1 MVFLTQHTHTHTHRE
16 RESREGGKYGEFHQA
31 GEKLA
36 DGHLSVKRGKDK
48 IERSMLLP
56 NTHTHTH
63 TYMGELT
70 YWYGDGGLTRQIACR
85 ACTARFP

>member
-1 MVFLTQHTHTHTHRE
+1 MLTVYYLQLLKVRRFGWYFLLNLHTHTHRE
-16 RESREGGKYGEFHQA
+16 RERGGKYGEFHQA

-56 NTHTHTH
+56 NTHTHAHTH
-63 TYMGELT
+63 TWGK
-70 YWYGDGGLTRQIACR
+70 
-85 ACTARFP
+85 